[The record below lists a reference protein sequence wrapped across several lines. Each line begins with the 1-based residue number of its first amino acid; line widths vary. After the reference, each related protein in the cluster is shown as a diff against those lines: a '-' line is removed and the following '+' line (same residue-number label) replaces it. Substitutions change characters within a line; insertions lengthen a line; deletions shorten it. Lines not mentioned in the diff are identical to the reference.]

1 MSIDNVIEIRDDSK
15 LGGSG
20 SVGLVETQTW
30 TFDDPLPL
38 DCGRALSPVTQAYE
52 TYGTLNAPAR

>member
-1 MSIDNVIEIRDDSK
+1 MSIDNVIEIADDSK

-38 DCGRALSPVTQAYE
+38 DCGRAPEPGHPGL
-52 TYGTLNAPAR
+52 